1 MTMNWFKN
9 KLDPKY
15 VKICA
20 YASVTTLVTLVA
32 GLLLYRL
39 GGVLTSVWS
48 LVKAVLQPI
57 IWGAIICYILQPVV
71 RAIGRLLGEHAGME
85 DDKRRLFVSV
95 ILTFVIIAVAVLGIV
110 SLLLLVVTRS
120 LESLNLDTL
129 QTIYESFQG
138 DVRQLIDEIRTTAES
153 FGISLGDGVASTV
166 TNAVGKAADIATTLV
181 FSIIFAVYFLLDGE
195 SVYGYF
201 LRFYDAITLGH
212 RGPNLRFVLEDA
224 DRAFSGYIRG
234 QFVDAMIVGAL
245 TAVVFSVIGIPYGP
259 VIGVLTGIGNLIPYV
274 GGPVGFGT
282 TIIVCLMEG
291 NYSKLI
297 AGVIA
302 LVVIMF
308 VDGNIL
314 NPRLL
319 SEAVEV
325 HPLLVVAALIAGGA
339 IGGIAGMLVA
349 VPTAAFLKAELDRWI
364 AMRESRIEPAAKD
377 EGTTPEA

>member
-95 ILTFVIIAVAVLGIV
+95 ILAFLIIAVAVLGIV

>member
-245 TAVVFSVIGIPYGP
+245 TALVFSVIGIPYGP